1 MRQAEMKIVVAVALL
16 LGALAAAPAM
26 AYTMTTTVITDG
38 VQSPD
43 GGYLD
48 IACRASSSSPWG
60 SCGSSVAA
68 GTQVSI
74 YAMANEGYWFMWFYT
89 NPYLQGCTTMNWGW
103 GYHANPETHCAFTM
117 PSSNVSI
124 SAEFQ
129 LP

>member
-1 MRQAEMKIVVAVALL
+1 
-16 LGALAAAPAM
+16 
-26 AYTMTTTVITDG
+26 MTTTVITDG